1 VPLSSVMQDTW
12 EWLKVHKED
21 STVRTSFLATL
32 EKLTAEDNISPT
44 AEMIMMTAERVS
56 THNSRCNECI
66 GFLRLLS
73 VVPPDL
79 FTLADQEAGRFS
91 REYTGAGR
99 FDPSVLI
106 MLIRLACMTDC
117 GELQHEIVK
126 GIESLVTMREGLHAT
141 VMAEL
146 ARLVSQVDTTTKA
159 SVIFR
164 KAAGLPAGS
173 NPRVLIRHASFLI
186 ANGDA
191 KGALTVLDRLVPPLD
206 GRAIEI
212 RAEAENV
219 IGNQT
224 VSEATWW
231 LAISLSHHPARPL
244 NGYSRFLLAQDRL
257 REARCTARAALMD
270 QSSYFWA
277 EKTLGDIESVDGNA
291 AEAKFHYHKA
301 LSAVPLKYRY
311 RAARVDLARQVCEA
325 LSCL

>member
-1 VPLSSVMQDTW
+1 MQHTW
-12 EWLKVHKED
+12 EWLKVHKDD
-21 STVRTSFLATL
+21 SSVRTRFLATL

-44 AEMIMMTAERVS
+44 AEMIVMTAERVS
-56 THNSRCNECI
+56 THNSRSNECV

-73 VVPPDL
+73 AVPPDL
-79 FTLADQEAGRFS
+79 FTLADQEAGRFC

-99 FDPSVLI
+99 FDPSVLV
-106 MLIRLACMTDC
+106 MLIRLARMTDC

-126 GIESLVTMREGLHAT
+126 GIESLVTMRGSLRAT
-141 VMAEL
+141 VMAEF
-146 ARLVSQVDTTTKA
+146 AGLVSQVDTATKA

-164 KAAGLPAGS
+164 KAAGLPTGS
-173 NPRVLIRHASFLI
+173 DPRVLIRHASFLI

-191 KGALTVLDRLVPPLD
+191 RGALAVLDRLVSPLD
-206 GRAIEI
+206 GRALEI

-231 LAISLSHHPARPL
+231 LAINLSDHRARPL
-244 NGYSRFLLAQDRL
+244 DSYSRFLLAQDRL
-257 REARCTARAALMD
+257 REARCTARAALMA

-277 EKTLGDIESVDGNA
+277 EKTLGDIESVDGNV

-311 RAARVDLARQVCEA
+311 RAAHVDLARQVCEA
-325 LSCL
+325 LSRL